1 MNRYDLNFK
10 QSNLP
15 APKWVTGIYF
25 LFDGDE
31 IVYVG
36 QSVDIM
42 TRIGAHLR
50 DKIFDSF
57 NYIEC
62 GLRDLN
68 NLEATYILE
77 LKPKYNTTLP
87 KNDFWMSSN
96 AIKQKHGIGKRDLKK
111 IIKEEKIEFRDFL
124 GVLYVKKGKK

>member
-42 TRIGAHLR
+42 TRVGAHLR
-50 DKIFDSF
+50 DKVFDSF

-62 GLRDLN
+62 DLCDLN

-77 LKPKYNTTLP
+77 LKPKYNQALP
-87 KNDFWMSSN
+87 QNDFWLSSN
-96 AIKQKHGIGKRDLKK
+96 ILKRQLGISKKELKK
-111 IIKEEKIEFRDFL
+111 MIKEQNIEVMYFL
-124 GVLYVKKGKK
+124 GTLYVKRGIL